1 MVLLHR
7 VALGLFTFTLAS
19 VYCGKGYGVCRPIP
33 LRSYLQ
39 GLGTHERFMM
49 EPVSFAITLML
60 IAVMVIMQVCIE
72 VRTFNARKKEQDAFE
87 MAVGAKKS
95 LALSKRRLQQQK
107 NDAQEALE
115 RVRKMFT
122 QLRYSFATLTDLVTN
137 RINSF

>member
-1 MVLLHR
+1 MIIVKGSIYFIKSDTENMPYNEEEQNRYFDH
-7 VALGLFTFTLAS
+7 FPMSEIKS
-19 VYCGKGYGVCRPIP
+19 VFVK
-33 LRSYLQ
+33 Q
-39 GLGTHERFMM
+39 E
-49 EPVSFAITLML
+49 
-60 IAVMVIMQVCIE
+60 Q
-72 VRTFNARKKEQDAFE
+72 KEQDAFE

-107 NDAQEALE
+107 NEAQEALE